1 MTKKSNPLV
10 ITTKKKKNPLA
21 LAFFTGKKNDRNVQ
35 NDCRFFDYV
44 RNVLRSKPKFSI
56 FPKPVCFVSF
66 WHQQE
71 FRNTNKH
78 LTKSCACIK
87 SFHRSTQ
94 VDKKNYHIAVVE
106 GRCHPTRYSMPRPPP
121 TEYEFHSCILVV
133 DKATKSIFVF
143 NPWKLGARP
152 LVMTSISDIQPN
164 LVRLIVKMYPVYGP
178 HSYKTFYLGGNQTS
192 QPDCRYR
199 IMCTLREIGK
209 LPDYS
214 LRNHFDWI
222 ELN

>member
-1 MTKKSNPLV
+1 MSVSSAASEDLSATH
-10 ITTKKKKNPLA
+10 
-21 LAFFTGKKNDRNVQ
+21 
-35 NDCRFFDYV
+35 YV
-44 RNVLRSKPKFSI
+44 RNVLRSKPEFSI
-56 FPKPVCFVSF
+56 FPKPVCFASF

-94 VDKKNYHIAVVE
+94 VKKNYHIAVVE

-164 LVRLIVKMYPVYGP
+164 LVRLIVYLQLALVQKPGP
-178 HSYKTFYLGGNQTS
+178 PRLGRVGRVPMS
-192 QPDCRYR
+192 CWL
-199 IMCTLREIGK
+199 IK
-209 LPDYS
+209 
-214 LRNHFDWI
+214 
-222 ELN
+222 